1 MVIPVDSSSQKVKNS
16 RKLAPLLLIWDC
28 QLWAIFQ
35 RVKLTIFITSQNW
48 HWQSRNNIYWCKCP
62 LYYTMYNIHTMSQR
76 KRLKRWRGGFR
87 ERRWRREQGAEVLR
101 SSSPRFSYLLALC
114 SSSRR
119 NWCRLWFLK
128 SFFASQRRRCHPCQA
143 SISWGEI
150 IGKMEVQFFFFS
162 LSVKPG
168 LVFHS
173 SEKELEELEAEV
185 ELPNWVRSAKVSG
198 LS

>member
-62 LYYTMYNIHTMSQR
+62 LYYTYNESKKEAQKMTRRVPRKTVKTRARCRGAPLLFSSLFIPPRSLFLFATKLMSFVIFE
-76 KRLKRWRGGFR
+76 KF
-87 ERRWRREQGAEVLR
+87 LR
-101 SSSPRFSYLLALC
+101 IPEEKMSPLSGKYILGR
-114 SSSRR
+114 
-119 NWCRLWFLK
+119 
-128 SFFASQRRRCHPCQA
+128 
-143 SISWGEI
+143 I
-150 IGKMEVQFFFFS
+150 IGKMEVQCLFFS

-185 ELPNWVRSAKVSG
+185 ELPNWIRSAKVSG